1 MAARTPAGSA
11 KRPVRLRG
19 TENRHKE
26 IRVIFQSHNSQI
38 SMRQCCS
45 KMTSQKF
52 SQNIFVPQGLL
63 LSQAIEIAN
72 STFSEICFANTLKLC
87 EAAYVGFPSLSAVQ
101 A

>member
-1 MAARTPAGSA
+1 
-11 KRPVRLRG
+11 
-19 TENRHKE
+19 
-26 IRVIFQSHNSQI
+26 
-38 SMRQCCS
+38 MRQCCS

-101 A
+101 ATLGKPFATAQLITAISTLLVEADAHKAREG

>member
-1 MAARTPAGSA
+1 
-11 KRPVRLRG
+11 
-19 TENRHKE
+19 
-26 IRVIFQSHNSQI
+26 
-38 SMRQCCS
+38 
-45 KMTSQKF
+45 MTSQKF

-101 A
+101 AANRLGSSVPPLAAVPSRGSIRKSDDMSPEGRRDTQMLGFYNC